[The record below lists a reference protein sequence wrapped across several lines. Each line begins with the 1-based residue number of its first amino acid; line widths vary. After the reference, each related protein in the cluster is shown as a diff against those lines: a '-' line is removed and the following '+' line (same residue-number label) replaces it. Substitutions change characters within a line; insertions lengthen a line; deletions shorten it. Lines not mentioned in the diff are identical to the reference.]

1 MVEPLPLDEG
11 ARAIVTRLLLE
22 NLIPFCRRRRER
34 PFRSMSQ
41 RIGILT
47 AGGDCPGLNAVIRAV
62 VRRASSDGTEVLG
75 IKNGWRGLV
84 EGDVEPLTRDSVT
97 GILPRGGTIL
107 GTSRFNP
114 LQDQE
119 TFKSILENS
128 RKYALSALVVVGGE
142 GSLSAAL
149 DLWREYNYP
158 VVGIPKT
165 IDNDILGTDFTF
177 GFDTA
182 VGIVTDAVDRLHST
196 AESHHRVMVVEV
208 MGRHTGWIAAY
219 GGIAGGAD
227 VVLVPEHPFKLS
239 HVCGL
244 LQHRLQQGRAFSIV
258 VVAEDAHP
266 HPDEDFLNSEI
277 SNQIFRHDRLGG
289 IGTVLAHEIERTTGI
304 ETRVTKLGY
313 VQRGGSPS
321 PFDRVLAT
329 RFGVKAY
336 EMVLERQWGYMAAL
350 SANQIISFPLSEA
363 VRDIKRLDEEIYR
376 VAEVFFG

>member
-1 MVEPLPLDEG
+1 M
-11 ARAIVTRLLLE
+11 
-22 NLIPFCRRRRER
+22 NK
-34 PFRSMSQ
+34 

-62 VRRASSDGTEVLG
+62 VRRAVIDEVEVLG

-84 EGDVEPLTRDSVT
+84 EGDVEPLTRSSVT

-107 GTSRFNP
+107 GTSRLNP
-114 LQDQE
+114 LESPE
-119 TFKSILENS
+119 TLERVKQNWE
-128 RKYALSALVVVGGE
+128 RFGLNALIVVGGD
-142 GSLSAAL
+142 GTLSAAL
-149 DLWREYNYP
+149 DVWRNHQFP
-158 VVGIPKT
+158 LVGIPKT
-165 IDNDILGTDFTF
+165 IDNDVGGTDFTF

-182 VGIVTDAVDRLHST
+182 VGVVTDAVDRLHST

-208 MGRHTGWIAAY
+208 MGRHTGWIAAF

-239 HVCGL
+239 RVCEL
-244 LQHRLQQGRAFSIV
+244 LKHREDQGRAFSIV

-266 HPDEDFLNSEI
+266 HPDEDFLGGELSE
-277 SNQIFRHDRLGG
+277 SLYRHDKLGG
-289 IGTVLAHEIERTTGI
+289 IGSVLAHEIERCTGI

-313 VQRGGSPS
+313 VQRGGSPT

-329 RFGVKAY
+329 RLGIKAY
-336 EMVLERQWGYMAAL
+336 EMVMAEQWGHMAAL
-350 SANQIISFPLSEA
+350 RCNKTVSVPLEEA
-363 VRDIKRLDEEIYR
+363 VRDLNRLDEEIYR

>member
-1 MVEPLPLDEG
+1 MK
-11 ARAIVTRLLLE
+11 T
-22 NLIPFCRRRRER
+22 
-34 PFRSMSQ
+34 

-62 VRRASSDGTEVLG
+62 VRRAGDDSEILG

-84 EGDVEPLTRDSVT
+84 EGDVEPLTRSSVT

-107 GTSRFNP
+107 GTSRLNP
-114 LQDQE
+114 TQSPE
-119 TFKSILENS
+119 TLERLKQNWG
-128 RKYALSALVVVGGE
+128 KYGLNALIVVGGD
-142 GSLSAAL
+142 GTMSAAL
-149 DLWREYNYP
+149 DLWRDHHLP
-158 VVGIPKT
+158 IVGIPKT
-165 IDNDILGTDFTF
+165 IDNDIRGTDFTF

-182 VGIVTDAVDRLHST
+182 VGVVTDAVDRLHST

-208 MGRHTGWIAAY
+208 MGRHTGWIAAF

-239 HVCGL
+239 RVCEL
-244 LQHRLQQGRAFSIV
+244 LRHREEQGRAFSIV

-266 HPDEDFLNSEI
+266 HPDEDFLGGELSAELY
-277 SNQIFRHDRLGG
+277 RHDKLGG
-289 IGTVLAHEIERTTGI
+289 IGNVLAHEIERCTGI
-304 ETRVTKLGY
+304 ETRVTQLGY

-329 RFGVKAY
+329 RMGVKAY
-336 EMVLERQWGYMAAL
+336 EMVLAEEWGRMAAL
-350 SANQIISFPLSEA
+350 HGNKIRSVSLEEA
-363 VRDIKRLDEEIYR
+363 VSDLKSLDEEIYK